1 MVYFGIYRLVFDN
14 MLLILLVL
22 ANVALGISIMTF
34 SMTGFAALEQS
45 INPPIDNATLILEL
59 RAVNSRYLDLHFKLD
74 ENLRSFEPA
83 IRELIS
89 AKLSRG
95 KIECKVNLIQRTQAG
110 QATQLDDALM
120 QQLAAMQIKAQQYFP
135 QSRPL
140 SVADILRWPGV
151 VLSDALSQ
159 DSLLEDVKKLVQK
172 GLQDLNASREREG
185 EKLKTLVLERLSQ
198 IETLVIKVK
207 PLLPALTKEYQ
218 AKLENKLQEN
228 LKNID
233 PERVAQ
239 ELVMFAQRID
249 VDEELTRL
257 TAHISEVKRILN
269 SDAPA
274 GKRLDFLMQE
284 LNREANTLGSKSVSV
299 QTTQVSMEL
308 KVLIEQMREQIQN
321 IE

>member
-1 MVYFGIYRLVFDN
+1 
-14 MLLILLVL
+14 
-22 ANVALGISIMTF
+22 MTF

-45 INPPIDNATLILEL
+45 LDSATLLLEI

-83 IRELIS
+83 IREQIG
-89 AKLSRG
+89 AHLSRG
-95 KIECKVNLIQRTQAG
+95 KIECKINLMHRSKANQTM
-110 QATQLDDALM
+110 QLDGHLM
-120 QQLAAMQIKAQQYFP
+120 QQLAAIGAQAQVHFP
-135 QSRPL
+135 ESRPL

-151 VLSDALSQ
+151 VMTEVPNQ
-159 DSLLEDVKKLVQK
+159 DTLVEDVKKLVNQ
-172 GLQDLNASREREG
+172 GLKELNASRAREG
-185 EKLKTLVLERLSQ
+185 EKMKALILDRLSQ
-198 IETLVIKVK
+198 IEVLVEKVK
-207 PLLPALTKEYQ
+207 PLLPALVKEYQ
-218 AKLENKLQEN
+218 AKLESKLQEN

-239 ELVMFAQRID
+239 ELVLFAQRID
-249 VDEELTRL
+249 VDEELGRL

>member
-1 MVYFGIYRLVFDN
+1 
-14 MLLILLVL
+14 
-22 ANVALGISIMTF
+22 MTF
-34 SMTGFAALEQS
+34 SMTGYAALEQS
-45 INPPIDNATLILEL
+45 IENATLILEL

-74 ENLRSFEPA
+74 DHLKSFEPT
-83 IRELIS
+83 IREQIG
-89 AKLSRG
+89 AQLSRG
-95 KIECKVNLIQRTQAG
+95 KIECKMNLIQRTQAG
-110 QATQLDDALM
+110 QAMQLDDALM
-120 QQLAAMQIKAQQYFP
+120 QQLAGMQEKAQLFFP
-135 QSRPL
+135 QSRQL
-140 SVADILRWPGV
+140 SIADILRWPGV
-151 VLSDALSQ
+151 LLNNTLSQ
-159 DSLLEDVKKLVQK
+159 DSLLEDIKKLVQQ
-172 GLQDLNASREREG
+172 GLQDLNASRAREG
-185 EKLKTLVLERLSQ
+185 GKLKALVLERLSQ
-198 IETLVIKVK
+198 IETLVVKVK

-218 AKLENKLQEN
+218 LKLENKLQES

-233 PERVAQ
+233 QERVAQ
-239 ELVMFAQRID
+239 ELVLFAQRID

-257 TAHISEVKRILN
+257 TAHISEVKRILS

>member
-1 MVYFGIYRLVFDN
+1 
-14 MLLILLVL
+14 
-22 ANVALGISIMTF
+22 MTF
-34 SMTGFAALEQS
+34 SMTGYAALEQS
-45 INPPIDNATLILEL
+45 IENATLILEL

-74 ENLRSFEPA
+74 ENLRSFEPS
-83 IRELIS
+83 IREQIG
-89 AKLSRG
+89 AQLSRG
-95 KIECKVNLIQRTQAG
+95 KIECKMNLIQRTQVG
-110 QATQLDDALM
+110 QAMQLDDALM
-120 QQLAAMQIKAQQYFP
+120 QQLAGLQEKALLHFP
-135 QSRPL
+135 QSRQL

-151 VLSDALSQ
+151 LLNNMLSQ

-172 GLQDLNASREREG
+172 GLLDLNASRAREG
-185 EKLKTLVLERLSQ
+185 EKLKALVLERLSQ
-198 IETLVIKVK
+198 IENLVTKVK

-218 AKLENKLQEN
+218 LKLENKLQEN

-233 PERVAQ
+233 QERVAQ
-239 ELVMFAQRID
+239 ELVLFAQRID

-257 TAHISEVKRILN
+257 TAHISEVKRILSN
-269 SDAPA
+269 DAPA